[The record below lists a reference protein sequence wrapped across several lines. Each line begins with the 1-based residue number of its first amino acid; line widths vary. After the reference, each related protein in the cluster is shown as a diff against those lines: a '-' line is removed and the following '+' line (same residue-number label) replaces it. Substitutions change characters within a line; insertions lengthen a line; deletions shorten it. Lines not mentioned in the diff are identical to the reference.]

1 MEKVNIDE
9 IGIREKIKVEVMRFK
24 RFQHMALGSTSTIT
38 VETIDIRNYLKFI
51 LKHGQDL
58 EKRELLSC
66 LKSKIFLN
74 SKTLSLEN

>member
-1 MEKVNIDE
+1 MPAEGLLHLTVIFNCHC
-9 IGIREKIKVEVMRFK
+9 V
-24 RFQHMALGSTSTIT
+24 AATSTIT

-66 LKSKIFLN
+66 LKSKILLN